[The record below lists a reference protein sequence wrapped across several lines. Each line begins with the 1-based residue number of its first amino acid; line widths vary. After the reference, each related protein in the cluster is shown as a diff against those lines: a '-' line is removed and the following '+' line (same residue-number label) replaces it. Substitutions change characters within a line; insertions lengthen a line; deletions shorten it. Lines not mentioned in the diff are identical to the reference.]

1 VVLNNEQK
9 YYVKDKLLKNSKFS
23 YYRMKNDTA
32 IIYINKNHLGIQ
44 GQCNLNRLNSDDI
57 ALLEYLERM
66 CSFIEGGELHSKE
79 SVPPNKIINLNKI
92 NHFWDDRQEKSS
104 LENLNFI
111 LGSSLYSK
119 KDVYVPASIPY
130 YLSLDD
136 SEMFSGSSNGSAV
149 GKTLEDAT
157 YRALLEFIE
166 RDTFLKFWYGDTC
179 RGKLLSSSRNGIV
192 SLLKKLML
200 IENYLVDF
208 VVIEQFKG
216 IYTVWCIARSFN
228 YSSPIYSMSG
238 LACSGKLFTAVKRSF
253 DEMYGTLKLR
263 IDKITNKTDKTI
275 RLNDDLDKIINYF
288 SSYKVKEKVEEMLY
302 SLEQKSADDFK
313 SSDLLTLDVLIKE
326 SKKIY
331 SDVIVVDITSKILED
346 IDFKCVKVVVENG
359 WDMIF
364 NEKENYVGLKYQPI
378 A

>member
-1 VVLNNEQK
+1 
-9 YYVKDKLLKNSKFS
+9 
-23 YYRMKNDTA
+23 
-32 IIYINKNHLGIQ
+32 
-44 GQCNLNRLNSDDI
+44 
-57 ALLEYLERM
+57 
-66 CSFIEGGELHSKE
+66 
-79 SVPPNKIINLNKI
+79 
-92 NHFWDDRQEKSS
+92 
-104 LENLNFI
+104 
-111 LGSSLYSK
+111 
-119 KDVYVPASIPY
+119 
-130 YLSLDD
+130 
-136 SEMFSGSSNGSAV
+136 
-149 GKTLEDAT
+149 
-157 YRALLEFIE
+157 
-166 RDTFLKFWYGDTC
+166 
-179 RGKLLSSSRNGIV
+179 
-192 SLLKKLML
+192 
-200 IENYLVDF
+200 
-208 VVIEQFKG
+208 
-216 IYTVWCIARSFN
+216 
-228 YSSPIYSMSG
+228 
-238 LACSGKLFTAVKRSF
+238 
-253 DEMYGTLKLR
+253 MYGTLKLR